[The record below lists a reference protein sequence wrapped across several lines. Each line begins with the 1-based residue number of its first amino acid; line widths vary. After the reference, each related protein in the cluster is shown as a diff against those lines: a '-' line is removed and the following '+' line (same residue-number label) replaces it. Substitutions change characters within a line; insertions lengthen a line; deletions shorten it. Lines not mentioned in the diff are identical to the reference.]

1 MANTP
6 VFTDTDL
13 NSASDMQVRDM
24 LFERGLH
31 IPLTEDNKLIRKH
44 AIRLLMDWRQDHASM
59 NENAR
64 KCRVIFHT
72 SSNPSAGPYVYASVN
87 SKNFQAPYGKAVV
100 VPEYMLRECIDRAY
114 TTSYQTQQD
123 EFGRQSTVEVHIPTY
138 PYTFLGYVEEQVD
151 GTEEVVPT
159 PEQVGKMEAD
169 ALDVQLVMPV
179 KRGPGRPR
187 KNSVNV

>member
-1 MANTP
+1 MATT
-6 VFTDTDL
+6 VTFTDMDL

-24 LFERGLH
+24 LFERGLS
-31 IPLTEDNKLIRKH
+31 IPLTEENKLIRKH
-44 AIRLLMDWRQDHASM
+44 AIALLMDWRQEHANDPLS
-59 NENAR
+59 R

-87 SKNFQAPYGKAVV
+87 NKNFQAPFGKEVT

-151 GTEEVVPT
+151 GSLEVVPT
-159 PEQVGKMEAD
+159 PDQVGHMADEAMKIT
-169 ALDVQLVMPV
+169 LDMPA

-187 KNSVNV
+187 KNS